1 MNDFDQLLDHLRGEK
16 PFLGIELRPP
26 RIELSASAG
35 MDAWIDTYHTLR
47 RLTLQGRYVFMT
59 DRAVGREEEENLRHL
74 AVNLGPDVDKSQLIQ
89 FLTAKHSLEY
99 CLSYPGRALEEGF
112 RTLVVL
118 GGDRQDDIPRC
129 VEHALE
135 LRDRIRQRFPDLL
148 LGGWIN
154 PLRDPVQQ
162 VEFLSRGDFCA
173 DFYLTQVVSHYDLER
188 VREFLEEARRRGVS
202 IPGIFGVFYYRS
214 ANRRTLETLSR
225 FLPVPEKEL
234 LRDFGENGLDADTI
248 CSQSIQA
255 LWGLGVR
262 NFYISNFDVAAAGQR
277 LRDVLAKLPFLQ

>member
-1 MNDFDQLLDHLRGEK
+1 MKNSDQLLDHLHGEE
-16 PFLGIELRPP
+16 PFLGVELRPP
-26 RIELSASAG
+26 RMVLSASAS
-35 MDAWIDTYHTLR
+35 MDSWIDTYHTLR
-47 RLTLQGRYVFMT
+47 RLTLQGRYIFMT

-74 AVNLGPDVDKSQLIQ
+74 VVNLGPDVNRSHLIQ
-89 FLTAKHSLEY
+89 FLTAKHPLEY

-118 GGDRQDDIPRC
+118 GGDRHDGIPRC

-135 LRDRIRQRFPDLL
+135 LRHRIRQRFPDLL

-162 VEFLSRGDFCA
+162 VEFLARGDFCA
-173 DFYLTQVVSHYDLER
+173 DFYLTQVVSHYDLEQ
-188 VREFLEEARRRGVS
+188 VREFLEETRRRGVS

-214 ANRRTLETLSR
+214 ANQRTLETLSR
-225 FLPVPEKEL
+225 FLPVPEKGL

-248 CSQSIQA
+248 CSQSVQA

-262 NFYISNFDVAAAGQR
+262 NFYISNFDIAAAGQH
-277 LRDVLAKLPFLQ
+277 LKCVLAKLPFLQ